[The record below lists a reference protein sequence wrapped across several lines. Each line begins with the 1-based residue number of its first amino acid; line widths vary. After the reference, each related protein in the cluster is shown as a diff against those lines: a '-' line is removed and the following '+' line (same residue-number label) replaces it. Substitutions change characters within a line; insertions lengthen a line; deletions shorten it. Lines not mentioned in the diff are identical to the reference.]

1 MKLQVLCILSLLSV
15 CSAEDLIFFA
25 DDHYKAVG
33 APELLA
39 SASNPVI
46 DCKDDCVL
54 SVTLSNNGLIEEL
67 IPTQGNGSD
76 EDIAKEMQEEM
87 HSIDALNITASL
99 GGRGQ
104 VNVISG
110 PCVVTSLPSGEAAE
124 IEFNLSVA
132 GADGWYELPLTLDYE
147 HQVDVTV
154 ANGSVSPLYGL
165 DSRLLKVRVFVRGAD
180 RLSVEG
186 VKSDLHQ
193 GDKGTILAAIKN
205 CRPEIFH
212 NCTARLMAVHPFAS
226 SGDVRLGDMAPGKIA
241 VAQFAVD
248 VDENASLRD
257 YSLACELNYDGG
269 SEAIQIP
276 VSFKAASN
284 HLIYILMLIIL
295 VIAAAGAAWTRRQH
309 RPRRRKFSR

>member
-39 SASNPVI
+39 SVSNPVL

-54 SVTLSNNGLIEEL
+54 AVTLSNNGLVEEL

-76 EDIAKEMQEEM
+76 EDIAEEMQEEM
-87 HSIDALNITASL
+87 HSIDALNITARL

-110 PCVVTSLPSGEAAE
+110 PCVVTSLPSGAAAKM
-124 IEFNLSVA
+124 EFNLSST

-154 ANGSVSPLYGL
+154 ANGSISPLYGP
-165 DSRLLKVRVFVRGAD
+165 DSRLLNVRVFVQGAD
-180 RLSVEG
+180 GLSVEG

-193 GDKGTILAAIKN
+193 GGKGTILAAIKN
-205 CRPEIFH
+205 LGPEILR
-212 NCTARLMAVHPFAS
+212 NCTLRLMTAPPFTS
-226 SGDVRLGDMAPGKIA
+226 DGDAFLGNLAPGKIA
-241 VAQFAVD
+241 VAQFAVGM
-248 VDENASLRD
+248 DENASLSD

-269 SEAIQIP
+269 SSVVQIP
-276 VSFKAASN
+276 VSLRAASN

-295 VIAAAGAAWTRRQH
+295 VIATAGAAWTARRR
-309 RPRRRKFSR
+309 RPRRRRFSR